1 MLSPD
6 DDDLLTTRFPERYQ
20 MLHIQPGQATSHI
33 TTKNQILYLMNT
45 KLHLQFVCPCLQEY

>member
-6 DDDLLTTRFPERYQ
+6 YDDLLTTRFPERYQ

-33 TTKNQILYLMNT
+33 TTKT
-45 KLHLQFVCPCLQEY
+45 KYYT